1 MIFNLIKAGA
11 VTLSLLVI
19 SSAAGAADFGRSGK
33 RAGNSM
39 ADSSGSGFYVGI
51 NGGYGWGASDW
62 ASPAISNKPDGGM
75 VGGAIGYN
83 YQLGSIVLGL
93 EGDIG
98 WSGAKGSAACGA
110 FTCETKNDWLGT
122 VRGRVGYAVNR
133 FLPFITGGG
142 AYGNIKA
149 SSTNPAAAGAS
160 STQFG
165 WVAGGG
171 IEYAMHDNWSV
182 KLEYLH
188 VDLGDFNC
196 GAACSVG
203 VPTNNVSFS
212 ENIFRAGVN
221 YHFTSGPISSR
232 Y

>member
-1 MIFNLIKAGA
+1 M
-11 VTLSLLVI
+11 
-19 SSAAGAADFGRSGK
+19 FGDCF
-33 RAGNSM
+33 RAWRHTSQH
-39 ADSSGSGFYVGI
+39 VGI
-51 NGGYGWGASDW
+51 AGGCVRS
-62 ASPAISNKPDGGM
+62 
-75 VGGAIGYN
+75 
-83 YQLGSIVLGL
+83 
-93 EGDIG
+93 
-98 WSGAKGSAACGA
+98 
-110 FTCETKNDWLGT
+110 ETPKC
-122 VRGRVGYAVNR
+122 V
-133 FLPFITGGG
+133 LPFITGGG

-188 VDLGDFNC
+188 IDLGDFNC

-203 VPTNNVSFS
+203 ITTNNVSFS
-212 ENIFRAGVN
+212 ENIFRAGLN
-221 YHFTSGPISSR
+221 YHFTSGPVSSR